1 MYLCALLYIDRELA
15 TLLRVKPRALFKSL
29 GGYLEKK
36 KHRIVL
42 SGVPY
47 AFPNLGSVVVPFE
60 VKTYL
65 YLTLDILREEFVV
78 HGPSGLAT
86 NASKHCW
93 TYENLPCCHLR
104 LP

>member
-1 MYLCALLYIDRELA
+1 MLSLTFWDDAQNRELA

-60 VKTYL
+60 VS
-65 YLTLDILREEFVV
+65 TL
-78 HGPSGLAT
+78 
-86 NASKHCW
+86 NK
-93 TYENLPCCHLR
+93 Y
-104 LP
+104 